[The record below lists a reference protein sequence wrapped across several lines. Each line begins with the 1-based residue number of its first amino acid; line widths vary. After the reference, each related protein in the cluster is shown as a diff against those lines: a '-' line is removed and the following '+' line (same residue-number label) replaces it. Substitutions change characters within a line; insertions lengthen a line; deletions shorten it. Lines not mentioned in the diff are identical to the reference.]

1 MTINLGLLFLAAW
14 IFVVVGVFGAWLIGK
29 IWPPCECP
37 FCGGEGCAHCCET
50 GHVDPRELDQAAEV
64 DVDGGRPVHE
74 LDYAQRM
81 DGGR

>member
-29 IWPPCECP
+29 IWPPYECT
-37 FCGGEGCAHCCET
+37 FCGGEGCPHCCET
-50 GHVDPRELDQAAEV
+50 GEINPRELDQADAVE
-64 DVDGGRPVHE
+64 VDGGRPVHE
-74 LDYAQRM
+74 LDYATRM

>member
-1 MTINLGLLFLAAW
+1 MNLGYLFLAAW
-14 IFVVVGVFGAWLIGK
+14 IFVVVGIVAAWLIGK
-29 IWPPCECP
+29 VWPWPPYECP

-64 DVDGGRPVHE
+64 EVDGGRPVHE

-81 DGGR
+81 DGAR